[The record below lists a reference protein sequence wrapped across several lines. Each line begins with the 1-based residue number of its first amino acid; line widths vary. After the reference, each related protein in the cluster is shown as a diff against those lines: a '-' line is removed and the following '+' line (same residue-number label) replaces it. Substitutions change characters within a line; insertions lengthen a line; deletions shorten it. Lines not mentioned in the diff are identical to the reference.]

1 MSNNFPLIV
10 NVGSGQIQELPAGD
24 NLDLSGSNISNVGN
38 VTIASNAVI
47 NTVKSDNY
55 QYANG
60 SPLSIPASAGGSNT
74 QVQYNNNGAL
84 GGISTVTYN
93 GSVVSLGS
101 NAQISITG
109 GSANQFL
116 KTDGSGSLSWATA
129 GGGGLSGNATGNIN
143 MDVYNL
149 QLRTYEETVYDNGAI
164 FGPSPITFNAQNGT
178 IQKYQL
184 NGGPAQK
191 SVLASNM
198 TNCTPGGSYTWIIN
212 NQSIANTFG
221 TSDFYWA
228 GGSKTFSDSGT
239 GIDIISIFTPD
250 GTTFYAS
257 IVKGFV
263 QV

>member
-38 VTIASNAVI
+38 VTVANNATI

-129 GGGGLSGNATGNIN
+129 GGGLAGNATGNIN
-143 MDVYNL
+143 MATYNL
-149 QLRTYEETVYDNGAI
+149 QLRTYEETVYDNGTI
-164 FGPSPITFNAQNGT
+164 FGPAPITFDAQNGT

-184 NGGPAQK
+184 SGFAQK
-191 SVLASNM
+191 AVQASNM

-212 NQSIANTFG
+212 NQSFANTFG
-221 TSDFYWA
+221 ASDFYWA
-228 GGSKTFSDSGT
+228 GGSKTYSDNGT
-239 GIDIISIFTPD
+239 GIDIVSIFTPD

-263 QV
+263 VV